1 MKLTDLYEA
10 KELSG
15 YKLVLEAKTKILQ
28 DCKPF
33 LSMIDTVPMLRGA
46 ASGTAFSRK
55 TIRENRK
62 PRNSGH
68 NSFFQWFFNACIE
81 KTFGV
86 KNVRTSSL
94 FVSGSESTAF
104 FYGNPYFIFPIG
116 NFDFI
121 WSPKVNDSYED
132 LDLVFHQIFK
142 ADVFSSRAEYYKF
155 TDEILTP
162 YFKKM
167 NDAQNYDISNV
178 LKNGPHPEIV
188 RMKDWLEKEFA
199 SYKYVK
205 NSNLKKALDTG
216 KEIFI
221 PAPGEYYAIDSAA
234 LAQAVG
240 NSDVDDLHYTFT
252 KFMEIVNQP

>member
-1 MKLTDLYEA
+1 MKLT
-10 KELSG
+10 ELHESRELTG
-15 YKLVLEAKTKILQ
+15 YKLVLEAKAKILQ

-33 LSMIDTVPMLRGA
+33 LSMIGPVPMLRGA
-46 ASGTAFSRK
+46 ASGPAFSKRS
-55 TIRENRK
+55 IRENRI

-81 KTFGV
+81 KTFGI
-86 KNVRTSSL
+86 KNIRTSSL

-116 NFDFI
+116 DFDFI
-121 WSPKVNDSYED
+121 WSPKVTDSYED
-132 LDLVFHQIFK
+132 LDFVFKQIFK
-142 ADVFSSRAEYYKF
+142 ADVFDSRTEYYKF
-155 TDEILTP
+155 TDDILTP

-167 NDAQNYDISNV
+167 NDAQNYNIEQV

-188 RMKDWLEKEFA
+188 RMQEWLEKEFA

-205 NSNLKKALDTG
+205 NKNLKKALDSD

-221 PAPGEYYAIDSAA
+221 PAPGSYYAIDSVA
-234 LAQAVG
+234 LAKAVG
-240 NSDVDDLHYTFT
+240 NSDVDDLNYTFT